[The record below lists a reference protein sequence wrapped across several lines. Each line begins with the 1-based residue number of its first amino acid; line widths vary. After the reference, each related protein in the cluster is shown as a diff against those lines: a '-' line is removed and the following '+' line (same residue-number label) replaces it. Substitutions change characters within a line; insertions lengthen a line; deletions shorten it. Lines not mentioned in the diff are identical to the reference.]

1 MTPSRDYVRFY
12 LPLAVQG
19 VAQSLTHPLVA
30 MVSSHGPGGTL
41 ALAGQGQAGNLMFLL
56 QTLNMGLL
64 TAGMVYGRTRGG
76 FRSFLRA
83 WVLLGAISVSVQ
95 VLVAVTPAAPWI
107 FARVVGLPPS
117 IAGPA
122 RVSFSAGILARFLFH
137 LRIPFQAL
145 LLNNKAS
152 ARASAAAVARVGLAL
167 VLAPLF
173 VRAGLVGNFWGEM
186 CLAISGLFELVLV
199 AVMARPYLHRF
210 VPDRS
215 RPPSLAGM
223 IAFTVPLSLGSTIL
237 SLSAS
242 VLSAFVARAPQPEL
256 VLPVYQ
262 LTLTITGTI
271 GYAATQV
278 ERVVLAFAPG
288 CLRDRSTQRFAA
300 GVGVVL
306 GVIPL
311 IFQIE
316 PLRSAYFVA
325 LQNLPRARL
334 GALGLMTVML
344 TGQAA
349 MIAQRSRL
357 QGVASYYGAAGIV
370 LAGNGMLLA
379 SMTATGMLA
388 LQVRMPGL
396 FVAPLGMYVSNAA
409 AIITMNVL
417 LGSRER
423 RFAPAGSAAETSQ

>member
-1 MTPSRDYVRFY
+1 MNQQRQYLQFY
-12 LPLAVQG
+12 LPLAIQG

-64 TAGMVYGRTRGG
+64 TAGMVYGRTRAG

-83 WVLLGAISVSVQ
+83 WVVLGALSTSLQ
-95 VLVAVTPAAPWI
+95 VLAAVTPAAHWI
-107 FARVVGLPPS
+107 FAGVVGLPPS
-117 IAGPA
+117 IEGPA
-122 RVSFSAGILARFLFH
+122 LISFSSGILARFLFL
-137 LRIPFQAL
+137 LRTPFQAI

-152 ARASAAAVARVGLAL
+152 SRASAAAVARVGLAL

-173 VRAGLVGNFWGEM
+173 VHVGLVGNFWGEM
-186 CLAISGLFELVLV
+186 CLAISGLFELILV

-210 VPDRS
+210 GPDEARV
-215 RPPSLAGM
+215 PSLGAM

-237 SLSAS
+237 SLSGN

-256 VLPVYQ
+256 VLPLYQ
-262 LTLTITGTI
+262 LTLTVTGTI

-288 CLRDRSTQRFAA
+288 CLRDRSTERFAV
-300 GVGVVL
+300 GVGIVL

-311 IFQIE
+311 VFQLE
-316 PLRSAYFVA
+316 PLRSAYFVG
-325 LQNLPRARL
+325 LQNLPRERL

-344 TGQAA
+344 TGQAMVVA
-349 MIAQRSRL
+349 LRSRL
-357 QGVASYYGAAGIV
+357 QGVASFHTAPGIV
-370 LAGNGMLLA
+370 LAGNGVLLA
-379 SMTATGMLA
+379 SMAATGMFALA
-388 LQVRMPGL
+388 VGLPGL
-396 FVAPLGMYVSNAA
+396 FVAPLGMYVSNTA
-409 AIITMNVL
+409 AIATMALMVRR
-417 LGSRER
+417 RER
-423 RFAPAGSAAETSQ
+423 RLAPAAIEQEVAP